1 MNLLYYLIAQKCF
14 LEMNFHDYDFLN
26 KSKLELYILQS
37 KEKAGNIQL
46 ENK

>member
-1 MNLLYYLIAQKCF
+1 MDLSYYLIAQKCF
-14 LEMNFHDYDFLN
+14 QGLKDYQYDFLN

-46 ENK
+46 KNE